1 MKIAIIGGGW
11 VGCHLTKIF
20 KNKHQVDLFES
31 KNIFSKS
38 SSHNQNRLHLGYHY
52 CRSFHTRELCKN
64 TFNKFLKEYNFLID
78 DVLNNLYAIP
88 FNESLL
94 DYNSY
99 IKIFENFSTHTQ
111 KEVNFLK
118 NVEGVIN
125 TNEKFINPLKAKKY
139 FSEILSDN
147 IIIKNINFD
156 DIENFKK
163 KYDLVINC
171 TNNFLDPIENK
182 NTYFETCHTLV
193 YKKKKEIPFD
203 ALTFVDGKLF
213 SIYPYDNDTLFSLSD
228 VEITPKNNLDID
240 DKRKLMEKKVLYY
253 YEEFLDHFD
262 YHSYYTGN
270 KCKYLNNSDNR
281 IPLIIKQDNYV
292 RTFTGKIQGIYFIQE
307 YFENL

>member
-11 VGCHLTKIF
+11 AGCHLTKVF
-20 KNKHQVDLFES
+20 KDKHQVDLFES

-147 IIIKNINFD
+147 ITIKNINLD

-193 YKKKKEIPFD
+193 YRKKKEIPFD

-270 KCKYLNNSDNR
+270 KCKYLNKSDNR

>member
-1 MKIAIIGGGW
+1 
-11 VGCHLTKIF
+11 L
-20 KNKHQVDLFES
+20 S
-31 KNIFSKS
+31 Y
-38 SSHNQNRLHLGYHY
+38 GY
-52 CRSFHTRELCKN
+52 
-64 TFNKFLKEYNFLID
+64 I
-78 DVLNNLYAIP
+78 
-88 FNESLL
+88 
-94 DYNSY
+94 
-99 IKIFENFSTHTQ
+99 
-111 KEVNFLK
+111 
-118 NVEGVIN
+118 
-125 TNEKFINPLKAKKY
+125 
-139 FSEILSDN
+139 
-147 IIIKNINFD
+147 
-156 DIENFKK
+156 
-163 KYDLVINC
+163 
-171 TNNFLDPIENK
+171 
-182 NTYFETCHTLV
+182 
-193 YKKKKEIPFD
+193 EIPFD

>member
-11 VGCHLTKIF
+11 VGCHLTKVF
-20 KNKHQVDLFES
+20 KNRHQVDLFES
-31 KNIFSKS
+31 KDIFSKS

-64 TFNKFLKEYNFLID
+64 TFNRFLEEYNFLID
-78 DVLNNLYAIP
+78 GVLNNLYAVP

-99 IKIFENFSTHTQ
+99 IKIFENFSTHTE
-111 KEVNFLK
+111 KKVNFLK
-118 NVEGVIN
+118 NIEGVIN
-125 TNEKFINPLKAKKY
+125 TDEKFINPLKAKKY
-139 FSEILSDN
+139 FSDILSDN
-147 IIIKNINFD
+147 IIIKNISLD
-156 DIENFKK
+156 DIEKFKE

-182 NTYFETCHTLV
+182 NIYFETCHTLV
-193 YKKKKEIPFD
+193 YKKKKETSFD
-203 ALTFVDGKLF
+203 ALTLVDGKLF

-240 DKRKLMEKKVLYY
+240 DKIKLMEKKVLYY
-253 YEEFLDHFD
+253 YEEFLDHFE

-270 KCKYLNNSDNR
+270 KYKYLNKSDNR

-292 RTFTGKIQGIYFIQE
+292 KTFTGKIQGIYFIQD
-307 YFENL
+307 YLENL